1 MSERTYQNKTMPIL
15 AQRLAK
21 LAVERAKKKDGLS
34 PFGVKAKEWG
44 IKYEG
49 GKIDDTTVIVAEIVD
64 Y

>member
-1 MSERTYQNKTMPIL
+1 MPIL